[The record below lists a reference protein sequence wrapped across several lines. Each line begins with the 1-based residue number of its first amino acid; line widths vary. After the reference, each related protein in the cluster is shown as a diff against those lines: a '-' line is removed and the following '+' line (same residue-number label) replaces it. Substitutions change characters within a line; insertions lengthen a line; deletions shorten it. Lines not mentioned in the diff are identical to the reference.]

1 MINLTMNDYKFTIFF
16 LGLERLCAC
25 TDDGA
30 LYFFVTSEEEGY
42 TEEKDD
48 IEDVNMI
55 IEEGCTNVQY
65 V

>member
-1 MINLTMNDYKFTIFF
+1 MINLTTNDYKFTIF

-30 LYFFVTSEEEGY
+30 LYFFVTSEDESY
-42 TEEKDD
+42 IEEKED
-48 IEDVNMI
+48 IEDVNMVV
-55 IEEGCTNVQY
+55 EEGCINVQY